1 MLKKIYHLKNH
12 YLQKQE
18 IYLQLELKKKM
29 NAKLTVNNLETNKV
43 DLKGMFN
50 PETIAENQVDL
61 I

>member
-1 MLKKIYHLKNH
+1 
-12 YLQKQE
+12 
-18 IYLQLELKKKM
+18 M